1 MSGDVDKDHIV
12 NFEKVPA
19 PARPVRAEQ
28 VMPDPE
34 ATPTGDPAQRRL
46 LTARAEFRAGVDEL
60 LAVAVRTIRVF
71 DPDLAEYGFNT
82 PAQEEKLKNFLLA
95 SSANRLMIAVHD
107 TGYITQSCPRLM
119 RLLRQFSHAIAIH
132 QTHDA
137 IRNVDDVLM
146 VVDDAHYLRR
156 PHCTQP
162 NGVLVLHDPAET
174 RGWLNRFN
182 DIWEQ
187 SSPAVS
193 ATTIGL

>member
-1 MSGDVDKDHIV
+1 
-12 NFEKVPA
+12 
-19 PARPVRAEQ
+19 
-28 VMPDPE
+28 
-34 ATPTGDPAQRRL
+34 
-46 LTARAEFRAGVDEL
+46 
-60 LAVAVRTIRVF
+60 
-71 DPDLAEYGFNT
+71 
-82 PAQEEKLKNFLLA
+82 
-95 SSANRLMIAVHD
+95 
-107 TGYITQSCPRLM
+107 M